1 MPSEPIDEP
10 DWWTDLHDFHAD
22 LEDAARLERDAF
34 ICPISHE
41 IMRHPVMLTD
51 REAISRKYEHDQVAR
66 WLAEGNTTEPTT
78 GEEMSRREVIKDA
91 AMAREI
97 RNWCEA
103 KVSAWRSELASTA
116 RASST
121 AAERQQVHVFIDH
134 SNIFVGARRAGKE
147 LQPVQLARYVHA
159 GRTLEQGVVVGS
171 NMRAAQQEAWKQLQY
186 SVVADPRNGPEHFVD
201 EALHAQLMK
210 TAAQS
215 FAEGRVMTLVTGD
228 GNANEGRTTFP
239 DCVLT
244 ALKNNW
250 HVELCSWRAGTSQ
263 AFYRIAK
270 EYPDVFRIR
279 HLDTLFDVG

>member
-1 MPSEPIDEP
+1 MRPRGRKHELTSS
-10 DWWTDLHDFHAD
+10 
-22 LEDAARLERDAF
+22 ARVR
-34 ICPISHE
+34 
-41 IMRHPVMLTD
+41 
-51 REAISRKYEHDQVAR
+51 
-66 WLAEGNTTEPTT
+66 
-78 GEEMSRREVIKDA
+78 
-91 AMAREI
+91 
-97 RNWCEA
+97 
-103 KVSAWRSELASTA
+103 STA
-116 RASST
+116 T
-121 AAERQQVHVFIDH
+121 ERRHVHVFIDH
-134 SNIFVGARRAGKE
+134 SNICIGARRAGKE
-147 LQPVQLARYVHA
+147 LQPAQLARFVQA
-159 GRTLEQGVVVGS
+159 GRTLKQGVVIGS
-171 NMRAAQQEAWKQLQY
+171 NMSAVQQEAWRQLQY
-186 SVVADPRNGPEHFVD
+186 TVVADPRSGPEHFVD

-279 HLDTLFDVG
+279 PLDTLFDLG